1 MLKTDDIYPSKT
13 GISVHFSI
21 LFMCFVYKNE
31 SNIQY
36 TTDVTMGNALL
47 YSKREHLLLYTDI
60 WKVSQAED
68 KSGSSDIGVTLLP
81 LRGAL
86 ITATYPGRCP
96 GLCTAAPSGRKI
108 TSCEYCYTT
117 SAMKSTYL
125 HHAAICHHSEY
136 RMNPF
141 FLISFILIIRTKKS
155 RKALNPAGR
164 EIIYF

>member
-1 MLKTDDIYPSKT
+1 MFLGAWLHKSSIVCCVSLCHINVYCLTCLNTFIFKKIISQKVVILKHLLKTDDIHPPKT

-21 LFMCFVYKNE
+21 LFMYIVCRNE

-96 GLCTAAPSGRKI
+96 GLCTAAPSGRMFKTDVKNLRI
-108 TSCEYCYTT
+108 FC
-117 SAMKSTYL
+117 L
-125 HHAAICHHSEY
+125 
-136 RMNPF
+136 
-141 FLISFILIIRTKKS
+141 
-155 RKALNPAGR
+155 
-164 EIIYF
+164 

>member
-1 MLKTDDIYPSKT
+1 MSRWGMLSYTA
-13 GISVHFSI
+13 
-21 LFMCFVYKNE
+21 NE
-31 SNIQY
+31 SICFY
-36 TTDVTMGNALL
+36 TQIFG
-47 YSKREHLLLYTDI
+47 KI
-60 WKVSQAED
+60 SQTED

-108 TSCEYCYTT
+108 TSCEYGYTT

>member
-1 MLKTDDIYPSKT
+1 MLKTDDIHPPKT

-21 LFMCFVYKNE
+21 LFMYIVCRNE

-86 ITATYPGRCP
+86 ITASYPGRGP
-96 GLCTAAPSGRKI
+96 GRWTAATSRRNIP
-108 TSCEYCYTT
+108 SCEDGYTT

-141 FLISFILIIRTKKS
+141 LLISFILIIRTKKS

>member
-1 MLKTDDIYPSKT
+1 MISTHPKRGYPFT
-13 GISVHFSI
+13 FPFFSCI
-21 LFMCFVYKNE
+21 LYVETNLTY
-31 SNIQY
+31 NIQQMSRWGMLSY
-36 TTDVTMGNALL
+36 TAKE
-47 YSKREHLLLYTDI
+47 SICFYTQI
-60 WKVSQAED
+60 FGKISQTED

-108 TSCEYCYTT
+108 TSCEYGYTT

>member
-1 MLKTDDIYPSKT
+1 MSRWGMLSYTA
-13 GISVHFSI
+13 
-21 LFMCFVYKNE
+21 NE
-31 SNIQY
+31 SICFY
-36 TTDVTMGNALL
+36 TQIFG
-47 YSKREHLLLYTDI
+47 KI
-60 WKVSQAED
+60 SQTED

-136 RMNPF
+136 RMYPF